1 MQKLI
6 PIEVD
11 KGERVGVKDDSGDV
25 DSKNPLRDN
34 DQMKEH
40 TDSVDDDEDNVED
53 VNGEPGS
60 GQRCLLFGGSKK
72 ENAADNGS
80 QNEEDEQDDLNC
92 QFIYRVGAL
101 LA

>member
-1 MQKLI
+1 M
-6 PIEVD
+6 
-11 KGERVGVKDDSGDV
+11 
-25 DSKNPLRDN
+25 
-34 DQMKEH
+34 
-40 TDSVDDDEDNVED
+40 ED